1 MSYSYFL
8 PFLFLPPA
16 SAITIITIS
25 SEIIAERITAE
36 SSVVVTFIH
45 LRQSLSFMKEN
56 SYSR

>member
-1 MSYSYFL
+1 M
-8 PFLFLPPA
+8 
-16 SAITIITIS
+16 S

-56 SYSR
+56 SNDKNHLLQRVIDHAKMKV